1 VNIWVIGNGES
12 RRTFALNQ
20 IKDLTIGC
28 NAVHRDFICDKFVA
42 VDRRMVEEILRNDA
56 VTNSA
61 VYTRQDWY
69 KEWCSDR
76 VRSLPDLPFEGT
88 DKVDKPFHWNSGPYA
103 ILLASMMLPQHIHL
117 LGFDLWSVDGLVNNF
132 YKDTSNYSNANSKKV
147 MPDFWIY
154 QLAKVF
160 NHYSQI
166 EFIQHQKQDWRI
178 PDSWLAIKNLTIVYD
193 IV

>member
-1 VNIWVIGNGES
+1 MNVWVIGNGES

-28 NAVHRDFICDKFVA
+28 NAVHRDFTCDRFVA

-56 VTNSA
+56 VTASE

-69 KEWCSDR
+69 KEWHSDR

-103 ILLASMMLPQHIHL
+103 ILLAAMLDPQQIHL
-117 LGFDLWSVDGLVNNF
+117 LGFDLWSADGLVNNF
-132 YKDTSNYSNANSKKV
+132 YKGTPNYSKTDSKKV

-160 NHYSQI
+160 NHYNQI
-166 EFIQHQKQDWRI
+166 KFIQHQRQDWRI

>member
-69 KEWCSDR
+69 KEWCNDR
-76 VRSLPDLPFEGT
+76 VRSLPDLPFEGA

>member
-1 VNIWVIGNGES
+1 MNIWVIGNGES

-76 VRSLPDLPFEGT
+76 VRSLPDLPFEGA

>member
-1 VNIWVIGNGES
+1 MNIWVIGNGES

>member
-1 VNIWVIGNGES
+1 MNVWVIGNGES

-20 IKDLTIGC
+20 IKDQTIGC
-28 NAVHRDFICDKFVA
+28 NAVHRDFTCDKFVA

-56 VTNSA
+56 VTASA

-76 VRSLPDLPFEGT
+76 VRSLPDLPFEGL

-103 ILLASMMLPQHIHL
+103 VLLASMMLPQQIHL

-132 YKDTSNYSNANSKKV
+132 YKGTSNYSKTDSKKI

-160 NHYSQI
+160 NYYSQI
-166 EFIQHQKQDWRI
+166 EFIQHQRQDWRI